1 MKKII
6 TIMAFSA
13 ISMLCFAQNNVQ
25 QAAADAAEAI
35 ANAPQAEP
43 AKPKPVY
50 WTESADL
57 NIGFNQTGLTN
68 WAAGGYNTMNLSAGL
83 DAKANY
89 KKALMSWNN
98 RLQLNYAFLHSSD
111 KLGLFQKSND
121 RIYLESKWAYQT
133 AKDSKWNY
141 SAAFDFRSQFTDTP
155 AKYIQYD
162 SNNDSSIGEG
172 DKWKGEG
179 LKSGFISPAY
189 TNLALGLEWKPNNWL
204 DINMAPLTGGF
215 TIVDN
220 PLLRKI
226 YGMELRCAEDDPG
239 YVAANATNDA
249 AKYGPYF
256 RSAKFQ
262 FGAQVKADMKFTIN
276 ENLKYETQVVLFT
289 DYLDHPFT
297 WVRVN
302 WDNKISWKIAKYFN
316 IAFNTWLI
324 YDPIV
329 KIVDD
334 KDKDIYPD
342 GIQRIQF
349 KEFLSFNFSYTFQ
362 PRKK

>member
-1 MKKII
+1 MKRII
-6 TIMAFSA
+6 TTVALAA
-13 ISMLCFAQNNVQ
+13 ISFFCFAQNNVQ
-25 QAAADAAEAI
+25 QAASDAAEAI
-35 ANAPQAEP
+35 ANAPQEEP

-57 NIGFNQTGLTN
+57 SIGFNQTGLTN
-68 WAAGGYNTMNLSAGL
+68 WAAGGYNTMTLSAGL

-89 KKALMSWNN
+89 KKDLMSWNN

-111 KLGLFQKSND
+111 KEGLLQKSND

-155 AKYIQYD
+155 AKYVQYD
-162 SNNDSSIGEG
+162 SNNDGSIGDP
-172 DKWKGEG
+172 DKWKGDG

-189 TNLALGLEWKPNNWL
+189 TNLALGLEWKPNKWL

-215 TIVDN
+215 TIVDIAQ
-220 PLLRKI
+220 LRKN
-226 YGMELRCAEDDPG
+226 YGMELGCAEDDPA
-239 YVAANATNDA
+239 YAAALATNDPVQ
-249 AKYGPYF
+249 YGPYF

-262 FGAQVKADMKFTIN
+262 FGAQVKADMKFSIN
-276 ENLKYETQVVLFT
+276 ENIKYETQVVLFT
-289 DYLDHPFT
+289 DYLDHPFEWT
-297 WVRVN
+297 RVN
-302 WDNKISWKIAKYFN
+302 WDNKISFKLAKYFSV
-316 IAFNTWLI
+316 AFNTWLI

-329 KIVDD
+329 MIADE
-334 KDKDIYPD
+334 D
-342 GIQRIQF
+342 GALAQRIQF
-349 KEFLSFNFSYTFQ
+349 KEFLSFNFAYTFQ